1 MNNTTKPWNAPSDS
15 PRQFSFIEA
24 GARLPDALRRAMACV
39 SLHLRRTGNWW
50 SARLRSLWQQG
61 DVGSRMAAV
70 GLFVAGLATILFMAY
85 LLIYLLP
92 FLILAAFIAA
102 ICSAF
107 AVNRGDQRYR

>member
-1 MNNTTKPWNAPSDS
+1 MNNTTIPWNAPSDA

-39 SLHLRRTGNWW
+39 SLHLRRIGNWW
-50 SARLRSLWQQG
+50 SARLRSLWQQA

-85 LLIYLLP
+85 LLLYLIPL
-92 FLILAAFIAA
+92 LILVAFIAA
-102 ICSAF
+102 IFSVLAM
-107 AVNRGDQRYR
+107 NRDSPRSR